1 MIITI
6 PKLYIIFEILPLIN
20 LMQILPGTQV
30 LLSSDNTFIIPPNKC
45 KEIIIANNF
54 KKLNITLISS
64 GISELLLTDHQIE
77 ECTNNNSIVDCCPQ
91 NSTYCMSSINP
102 FYNYFYLYYC
112 LELSYIYA
120 CSNNQNFTN
129 YLTLETNVIKGE
141 GCQIAEYI
149 DETECETIGIE
160 NCKNKKYCNNKCKYI
175 ECLSEKYEYL
185 FAMCL
190 PVNFTEN
197 DIMERC
203 SNHINFGGK
212 GKYNVNICINDG
224 DNADTGANKKLHKSI
239 KIFLI
244 FFGVI
249 SLAVFMSSIIYRFK
263 IKIDINSVPFNP
275 PWWCPNFIFPRI
287 NKTIIVY

>member
-1 MIITI
+1 MILSI
-6 PKLYIIFEILPLIN
+6 PKLYIIFKILRLIKLIEILP
-20 LMQILPGTQV
+20 GSQV
-30 LLSSDNTFIIPPNKC
+30 LLSSDTSFLIPSNKC
-45 KEIIIANNF
+45 KEIVISNNF
-54 KKLNITLISS
+54 KKLNITLSSS

-77 ECTNNNSIVDCCPQ
+77 KCPNIDSIVDCCPE
-91 NSTYCMSSINP
+91 NSTYCMASINP

-120 CSNNQNFTN
+120 CAKDNNFTN

-149 DETECETIGIE
+149 DETECETIGLE
-160 NCKNKKYCNNKCKYI
+160 NCKNNKYCNNKCKYV
-175 ECLSEKYEYL
+175 ECLSENNGYL
-185 FAMCL
+185 FGMCL

-197 DIMERC
+197 DIIERC
-203 SNHINFGGK
+203 SNHINFGDK
-212 GKYNVNICINDG
+212 GKYNSYICENNGNTAEINS
-224 DNADTGANKKLHKSI
+224 NNKLHKSI

-249 SLAVFMSSIIYRFK
+249 VLGVFISSIYYRFK
-263 IKIDINSVPFNP
+263 VKIDINSVPFNP